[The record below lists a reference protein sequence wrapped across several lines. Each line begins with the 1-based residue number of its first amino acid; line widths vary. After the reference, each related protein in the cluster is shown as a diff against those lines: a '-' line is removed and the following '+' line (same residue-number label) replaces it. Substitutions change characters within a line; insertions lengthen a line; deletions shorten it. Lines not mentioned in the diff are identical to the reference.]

1 MGFTFSSHYSKGV
14 RYICD
19 SDSNGGDKKD
29 GEIGVTA
36 EKYGSTDSLTHCRVR
51 H

>member
-1 MGFTFSSHYSKGV
+1 MQCEVGEQLWV
-14 RYICD
+14 MNCD
-19 SDSNGGDKKD
+19 GGDEKKD
-29 GEIGVTA
+29 GEIGVTT